1 MRDALAAGLR
11 TLNLDVGREAEARL
25 AAYLSLLEK
34 WNRTHNLTAIVD
46 RQQMVSHHLLDSL
59 AVLAHLPETAGL
71 RIIDVGTGGG
81 LPGIPLAICRPDW
94 LVTLIDSSR
103 KKAAFLQQAAIE
115 LPLRNVEV
123 VAGRVETYRPEVAF
137 DFAISRAYSNLAAFV
152 AQGGHLVEGHGR
164 LLAMKG
170 AYPRQEIDA
179 LSSRAHVVE
188 VTRLH
193 VPGVAAERHLVVV
206 EIQPAAVIKGKSA

>member
-25 AAYLSLLEK
+25 AAYLALLQK
-34 WNRTHNLTAIVD
+34 WNRTHNLTAIID

-59 AVLAHLPETAGL
+59 AVLPHLPETAGL
-71 RIIDVGTGGG
+71 RIIDVGSGGG

-115 LPLRNVEV
+115 LPLRNVQV
-123 VAGRVETYRPEVAF
+123 VAGRVETYRPGVAY
-137 DFAISRAYSNLAAFV
+137 DFAISRAYSTLATFV
-152 AQGGHLVEGHGR
+152 EHAGHLVERSGR

-170 AYPRQEIDA
+170 VNPRQEIDA
-179 LSSRAHVVE
+179 LPSGVRARE
-188 VTRLH
+188 VTRLQ
-193 VPGVAAERHLVVV
+193 VPGVDAERHLAVL
-206 EIQPAAVIKGKSA
+206 EIQPAEVEGKDA

>member
-11 TLNLDVGREAEARL
+11 TLNLDVGREAEAKL
-25 AAYLSLLEK
+25 SAYLALIQK
-34 WNRTHNLTAIVD
+34 WNRTHNLTAMVD
-46 RQQMVSHHLLDSL
+46 RQRMVSHHLLDSL
-59 AVLAHLPETAGL
+59 AVLPHLPETSGL
-71 RIIDVGTGGG
+71 RIIDVGSGGG

-123 VAGRVETYRPEVAF
+123 VAGRVETYRPVAAY
-137 DFAISRAYSNLAAFV
+137 DFAISRAYSTLATFV
-152 AQGGHLVEGHGR
+152 EHAGHLVGRSGR

-170 AYPRQEIDA
+170 VYPRQEIDA
-179 LSSRAHVVE
+179 MPSGARAVE
-188 VTRLH
+188 VTRLN
-193 VPGVAAERHLVVV
+193 VPGVEAERHLVVV
-206 EIQPAAVIKGKSA
+206 EVQPASVESRSA

>member
-11 TLNLDVGREAEARL
+11 TLNLDVGREAEAKL
-25 AAYLSLLEK
+25 AAYLALLEK

-59 AVLAHLPETAGL
+59 AVLPYLPETAGL
-71 RIIDVGTGGG
+71 RIIDVGSGGG

-103 KKAAFLQQAAIE
+103 KKTAFLQQAAIE
-115 LPLRNVEV
+115 LPLRNVQV
-123 VAGRVETYRPEVAF
+123 VAGRVELYRPAVVF
-137 DFAISRAYSNLAAFV
+137 DFAISRAYSTLATFV
-152 AQGGHLVEGHGR
+152 EHAGHLVERSGR

-170 AYPRQEIDA
+170 VNPRQEIDA
-179 LSSRAHVVE
+179 LPSAARVVE
-188 VTRLH
+188 ATRLH
-193 VPGVAAERHLVVV
+193 VPGVEAERHLVVV
-206 EIQPAAVIKGKSA
+206 EVQAAGVGGKSA